1 MTPDDPKLSRDV
13 AILAAMSA
21 EMDDYFRHE
30 VLFWPMAEGNM
41 PRLTLG
47 GYFLRQHRLT
57 ALNNLLTPAEQRKVA
72 EAIAQFTEVTK
83 ERVVAIEMRVEQEL
97 QVRLRHWQTSLR
109 DWQEQSP
116 GMPLYAAGVEER
128 AMIAAL
134 LARFSQAPG
143 VVMAQLPVRIAGLDQ
158 VLRGRFRSGDF
169 VWPAPWQPA
178 YPEPLYW
185 WLYGVPV

>member
-1 MTPDDPKLSRDV
+1 MTLDDSKLSRDV
-13 AILAAMSA
+13 TILAAMSM
-21 EMDDYFRHE
+21 EMDEYCRHE

-57 ALNNLLTPAEQRKVA
+57 ALNHLLTPAEQSKVA
-72 EAIAQFTEVTK
+72 EAIERFNEVTK

-109 DWQEQSP
+109 DWQEHP
-116 GMPLYAAGVEER
+116 PTIPVYAAGVEER
-128 AMIAAL
+128 AMMAAL

-143 VVMAQLPVRIAGLDQ
+143 VADAQLPSRIAGLDQ
-158 VLRGRFRSGDF
+158 ALRGRFRRGDF
-169 VWPAPWQPA
+169 VWPAAWQPA

-185 WLYGVPV
+185 WLYGVPG